1 MEACFDVLG
10 IDAVRKPAVDGKAD
24 IDDAYLEKHGIAMMP
39 EFEEPYHARKTLKR
53 GEVGCFMSHYNV
65 WKDVVDKGHR
75 KVVVFEDDI
84 RFEPYFR
91 YSKHRNFCQHK
102 Q

>member
-39 EFEEPYHARKTLKR
+39 EFEEPYHARKALKR

-65 WKDVVDKGHR
+65 WKDVVDKGHH

-91 YSKHRNFCQHK
+91 YETLNLLSEH
-102 Q
+102 